1 MAVSADSAA
10 GPRARYDADLARDDF
25 VRDPAQE
32 KAVDA
37 LQTIHEAL
45 VANPTTRKGLFGKT
59 RRETVTGLYLWGG
72 VGRGKT
78 YLMDCFYE
86 NLPFEEK
93 SRLHFHRFMQKVHEA
108 RKKYANKSD
117 PLKLIAKEWASD
129 RVLCFDEFFVSDVA
143 DAMIL
148 ARLTEELFERGVTL
162 VTTSNVDPDDLYK
175 DGLQRER
182 FKPAIARI
190 KKYCTVMHLDDG
202 TDYRLDRIDDAA
214 TYQTPPGEDADT
226 VLAKHFDRL
235 ATGRPVEGGN
245 VKILGRKI
253 PVRQRADSVVWFEFE
268 DLCRGSRSAND
279 YIEMAREYS
288 TIMVSNV
295 PVFDDD
301 ENNAA
306 RRFINAVDEF
316 YDRRVNLFCT
326 AEAVP
331 EALYK
336 GTRLAFEF
344 ERTAS
349 RLQEMSSNEY
359 LGEPHRA

>member
-1 MAVSADSAA
+1 MAVSSDSAA

-37 LQTIHEAL
+37 LQAIHEAL

-235 ATGRPVEGGN
+235 RIIDRQPLAQAVEAVAKAQQMGGGIGHDRLPSPQNAATSRAKLLSGSAGLGRVCGRSPKRDWIVSTGRPA
-245 VKILGRKI
+245 
-253 PVRQRADSVVWFEFE
+253 RAAASPSPARSPSRWPATA
-268 DLCRGSRSAND
+268 SPPTPWRSA
-279 YIEMAREYS
+279 
-288 TIMVSNV
+288 
-295 PVFDDD
+295 
-301 ENNAA
+301 
-306 RRFINAVDEF
+306 
-316 YDRRVNLFCT
+316 
-326 AEAVP
+326 
-331 EALYK
+331 
-336 GTRLAFEF
+336 
-344 ERTAS
+344 
-349 RLQEMSSNEY
+349 
-359 LGEPHRA
+359 